1 MKNRVKYKNTLKMS
15 MLVVSLFIIFFS
27 FVSLWQYKKYEKN
40 FNDKLILIIANI
52 KENYP
57 TIDES
62 KLMQILNSE
71 SVDTSLLDKYSLDL
85 NNISLINPNNGL
97 FYKYLLLN
105 ISIIL
110 SLVLII
116 ILIFIIYE
124 RKKSKEIN
132 EIIKCIEQ
140 INKKN
145 YALNIDKIS
154 EDELSILRQEIY
166 KTTIMLKEDAYNSK
180 KDKLELKDSLSN
192 ISHQLKTP
200 LTSILIILENLED
213 NPDMDNKVRL
223 DFIRDIKREI
233 ININFLVQSLLK
245 LSKLETN
252 TVHFLNKKILLK
264 DIVLESVKNV
274 SLIAEVK
281 NVKLIVDENETAY
294 VYCDEK
300 WQIEAFSNI
309 IKNCIEHSY
318 TDGVINIRIDENNLY
333 TQVLIKDNGDGI
345 SKKDIKHIFDR
356 FYKGENSSH
365 DSIGIGLSLAKTII
379 EKSNGN
385 VSVTSD
391 KNGTEFVIKYFK

>member
-15 MLVVSLFIIFFS
+15 MLVVSLFIIVFS

-40 FNDKLILIIANI
+40 FNDKLILIISSL
-52 KENYP
+52 KETYP

-85 NNISLINPNNGL
+85 NNISLINSNNGL

-124 RKKSKEIN
+124 RK
-132 EIIKCIEQ
+132 IEQ

-274 SLIAEVK
+274 SLIADVK

-385 VSVTSD
+385 ISVISD